1 MTKQTIENGRG
12 GRKASKPS
20 LSVPSSRSAR
30 SAKRT
35 NGKGKASRAGING
48 ARGAGNKKDQ
58 LIALL
63 SRKGGACISVISE
76 RLGWQ
81 PHTVRAAIS
90 GLRKKGLD
98 IATSKAPAS
107 KGSKTSQGAGETVY
121 AIVVSSGTTDA
132 ASDGAAR

>member
-1 MTKQTIENGRG
+1 MTRQTIEQAPAGRKAKPAKSVKRTG
-12 GRKASKPS
+12 GRKNAG
-20 LSVPSSRSAR
+20 
-30 SAKRT
+30 
-35 NGKGKASRAGING
+35 NGKAGRAGNG

-63 SRKGGACISVISE
+63 SRKGGARISAISE

-90 GLRKKGLD
+90 GLRKQGLD

-107 KGSKTSQGAGETVY
+107 KSSKTSPDAGETVY
-121 AIVVSSGTTDA
+121 AIVASCGTTDA
-132 ASDGAAR
+132 ASDGASR